1 MKSCVC
7 ALLLAA
13 APLLAVAG
21 PDAPA
26 RQTPAM
32 LHADVM
38 AAARMPALAD
48 LDGVKHRLAEWR
60 GRVVLLNFWASWC
73 NPCLKEIPDLVSA
86 QADYRDRG
94 LAVVGVG
101 IDEARKLR
109 NVVRTLEINYPVLV
123 ADPDGG
129 GRLMQPWGNRIG
141 IVPYTV
147 VIDRDGRVA
156 AVHQGPIRRDEL
168 DEILLPLF
176 SAGPAGESARL
187 SRNSPRGLDPKLAGG
202 T

>member
-1 MKSCVC
+1 VKACVC

-13 APLLAVAG
+13 APLLAAAG
-21 PDAPA
+21 PDVPA
-26 RQTPAM
+26 RQAPAM
-32 LHADVM
+32 RPADAM
-38 AAARMPALAD
+38 TAAKMPALAD
-48 LDGVKHRLAEWR
+48 LDGVKHRLSEWR

-94 LAVVGVG
+94 LAVVGIG

-109 NVVRTLEINYPVLV
+109 NVVRTLAINYPVLV
-123 ADPDGG
+123 ADPDSG

-168 DEILLPLF
+168 DEILLPLL
-176 SAGPAGESARL
+176 SAGPAKESAGLSQNFPRRL
-187 SRNSPRGLDPKLAGG
+187 EPKLAG
-202 T
+202 